1 MTQSNRKMGKGREQ
15 RVHIKG
21 NIKDI
26 RKMLNFIYNEKNID
40 EIFGD
45 PIFA

>member
-1 MTQSNRKMGKGREQ
+1 MGKGYEQ
-15 RVHIKG
+15 RVYIKG

-26 RKMLNFIYNEKNID
+26 RKMFNFIYNEKNID

-45 PIFA
+45 FIFVQIGKD